1 VLLNIKALKEDARG
15 DLKGLLLRI
24 AIGLQR
30 RDDLA
35 SARAASRQAMNR
47 IAGLARLRRNPGVE
61 YSLLEGPTK
70 TLYVSSHALK
80 V

>member
-35 SARAASRQAMNR
+35 
-47 IAGLARLRRNPGVE
+47 
-61 YSLLEGPTK
+61 
-70 TLYVSSHALK
+70 
-80 V
+80 